1 MEGVTILDT
10 IKDLPGWASA
20 VIIIGIMMFMLCG
33 MAGFSAKDKIRY
45 AFFAFSVLGVV
56 AIIIAIITFSPEI
69 SYRVIVDD
77 NVNMNEFFQK
87 YELIRR
93 EGLIY
98 IVKLIGV

>member
-20 VIIIGIMMFMLCG
+20 VILIGIMVSMFCG
-33 MAGFSAKDKIRY
+33 IIGFSIKDKIRY
-45 AFFAFSVLGVV
+45 IFFAFSILGVV

-98 IVKLIGV
+98 VVRLIEG

>member
-1 MEGVTILDT
+1 MEGVTILDA

-20 VIIIGIMMFMLCG
+20 VILIGIMVSMFCG
-33 MAGFSAKDKIRY
+33 IIGFSIKDKIRY
-45 AFFAFSVLGVV
+45 IFFAFSILGVV

-98 IVKLIGV
+98 VVRLIEG

>member
-1 MEGVTILDT
+1 MEGVIILDT

-20 VIIIGIMMFMLCG
+20 VILTGIMLFMFCG
-33 MAGFSAKDKIRY
+33 IAGLSVKGKRRY
-45 AFFAFSVLGVV
+45 AFFAFSILGVV
-56 AIIIAIITFSPEI
+56 AVIIAIFTFSPEI

-98 IVKLIGV
+98 VVRLIGT

>member
-20 VIIIGIMMFMLCG
+20 VILIGIMLFIFCG
-33 MAGFSAKDKIRY
+33 IAGLSVKDKTRY
-45 AFFAFSVLGVV
+45 AFFAFSILGVV
-56 AIIIAIITFSPEI
+56 AIIITIFTFSPEI

-98 IVKLIGV
+98 VVRLIEG